1 MLLAFAAGGLIGLLL
16 GFWFRVP
23 ALVAA
28 SVVAAAVI
36 LFTAPFQGFGA
47 ILTVAKTFAF
57 LGVLQAGYFAGL
69 VLSCVWTRAKL
80 SAHNRSVLANNEL
93 LVQSRVRAR

>member
-47 ILTVAKTFAF
+47 MAITFAF